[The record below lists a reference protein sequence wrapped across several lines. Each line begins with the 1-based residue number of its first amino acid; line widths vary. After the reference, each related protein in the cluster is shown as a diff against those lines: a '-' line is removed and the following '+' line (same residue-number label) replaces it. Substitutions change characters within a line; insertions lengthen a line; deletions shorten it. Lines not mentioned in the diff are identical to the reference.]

1 MQKKISF
8 KSNKGYLLKG
18 VLHLPNGQG
27 PWPAVIVQHGL
38 TSDYNDSLVKAICSK
53 LSREGL
59 VALRF
64 SLSGHKGSGGDYQDI
79 LISQFVKDVGQAIKF
94 LLKQPQVRKKR
105 IGIVG
110 HSIGGFTALAS
121 ANVYHQHFTSVVSI
135 SGFYDVDRLIKN
147 YRRDK
152 DVEIADD
159 YFVIWGLK
167 IAGNHFKD
175 RFYVKRKYKISDI
188 HCPVLVI
195 HGDKDKTV
203 QPTDARLI
211 YGLLTGPKKLA
222 MVKGGSHTFKNK
234 KSFRRVAKLS
244 VDWCKKYLAFKVS
257 RVVNVFIEHQGRI
270 LLLKRSRQV
279 GTHRGLW
286 CSVGGF
292 IDEGQTVLQ
301 QAREEVKE
309 ELGLKTLKLKSRKV
323 AKPFKFEDKAA
334 DRVWQVYP
342 VLFSFKDK
350 PKIKLDWENSQFRW
364 IKPAEVKKF
373 KTIPM
378 IEEDLKRVGL

>member
-27 PWPAVIVQHGL
+27 PWPAVIVQHGFSSSHHSRL
-38 TSDYNDSLVKAICSK
+38 IKSIAEK
-53 LSREGL
+53 LEQSGFA
-59 VALRF
+59 ALRF
-64 SLSGHKGSGGDYQDI
+64 SLSGHKPSGGSYKDV
-79 LISQFVKDVGQAIKF
+79 LVSQFIKDVERAINF
-94 LLKQPQVRKKR
+94 LIKQPKVRKQR
-105 IGIVG
+105 LGMVG
-110 HSIGGFTALAS
+110 HSMGAFTALIS
-121 ANVYHQHFTSVVSI
+121 ANALNKYLKSVVSI
-135 SGFYDVDRLIKN
+135 SSLYNVEALIQS
-147 YRRDK
+147 YYRDK
-152 DVEIADD
+152 KVEKETND
-159 YFVIWGLK
+159 YYVVSGFKVNTK
-167 IAGNHFKD
+167 HFKD
-175 RFYVKRKYKISDI
+175 RLYVQKKFLPDI
-188 HCPVLVI
+188 HCPTLII
-195 HGDKDKTV
+195 HGDADRRINVKDAY
-203 QPTDARLI
+203 QI
-211 YGLLTGPKKLA
+211 YGLLDSPKDLKIIA
-222 MVKGGSHTFKNK
+222 GADHGFSNQKHFN
-234 KSFRRVAKLS
+234 RVVNLS